1 MGTFRFQM
9 FRFENDLQLQSNKL
23 LFQPRH
29 EPMCFGDAAVT
40 GEIESFEIVQLDP
53 LFLSY
58 FMEMYVQIY
67 RCVMVCV
74 CNLVSIPLVSEFCLL
89 MFTSFGHLGNNL
101 MIKVSG
107 IPETHLSNG

>member
-40 GEIESFEIVQLDP
+40 GEIERFEIVQLDP
-53 LFLSY
+53 SFLSY
-58 FMEMYVQIY
+58 FMGMYRYTGV
-67 RCVMVCV
+67 
-74 CNLVSIPLVSEFCLL
+74 
-89 MFTSFGHLGNNL
+89 
-101 MIKVSG
+101 
-107 IPETHLSNG
+107 